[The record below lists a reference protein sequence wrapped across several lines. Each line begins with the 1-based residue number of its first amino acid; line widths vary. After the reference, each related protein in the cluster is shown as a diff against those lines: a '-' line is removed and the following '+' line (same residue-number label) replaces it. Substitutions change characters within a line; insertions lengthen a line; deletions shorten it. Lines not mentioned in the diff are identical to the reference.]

1 MFPEDMFQKSKK
13 YWDCEV
19 AMMKKGVF
27 TRIFAGLF
35 GGIAMSYIIT
45 IIVSA
50 AIGDGVFYPCVP
62 SLVERFHGELTAV
75 IVQTILSAFLGAGF
89 AAASLIWEKDEWSL
103 LKQTGVYFA
112 IITVIMMT
120 VAYIC
125 EWMEHSVR
133 GVLTYFGIFFAI
145 FVVVWVAQYLSLK
158 IRISKIKQ
166 KLGKNV

>member
-1 MFPEDMFQKSKK
+1 M
-13 YWDCEV
+13 
-19 AMMKKGVF
+19 
-27 TRIFAGLF
+27 
-35 GGIAMSYIIT
+35 
-45 IIVSA
+45 
-50 AIGDGVFYPCVP
+50 
-62 SLVERFHGELTAV
+62 
-75 IVQTILSAFLGAGF
+75 
-89 AAASLIWEKDEWSL
+89 WSL

-133 GVLTYFGIFFAI
+133 GVLTYFGIFLAI

>member
-1 MFPEDMFQKSKK
+1 MFLEDMFQKSKK

-19 AMMKKGVF
+19 AIMKKGIF
-27 TRIFAGLF
+27 ARIFAGLF
-35 GGIAMSYIIT
+35 GGIAISYIIT
-45 IIVSA
+45 IGVSV

-62 SLVERFHGELTAV
+62 SLAQRFQNELTAV

-89 AAASLIWEKDEWSL
+89 AAASLVWEKDEWSL
-103 LKQTGVYFA
+103 LKQTGIYFA

-133 GVLTYFGIFFAI
+133 GVLIYFGIFFAI
-145 FVVVWVAQYLSLK
+145 FVVVWVIQYVSWK
-158 IRISKIKQ
+158 IRISKIKD
-166 KLGKNV
+166 KLGKNI